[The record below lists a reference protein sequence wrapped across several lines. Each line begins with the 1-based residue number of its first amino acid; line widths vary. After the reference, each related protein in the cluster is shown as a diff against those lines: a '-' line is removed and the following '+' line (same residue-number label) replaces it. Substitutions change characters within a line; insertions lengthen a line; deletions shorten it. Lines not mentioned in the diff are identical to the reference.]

1 MKHLILPLICCHAL
15 MATAANVNVLQFN
28 VGTIV
33 VPTPPTEPL
42 PDPPPPPSPAASQ
55 PNVLLALPEVGSY
68 SLTVVS
74 SNVIELFR
82 CTQKDP
88 PPAPYNSWDF
98 IEADGTGSLPAT
110 SAFAV
115 WTNGT
120 PATVLSVAFKR
131 RVLYGPATLGRYG
144 QARDLR
150 VGNQLYL
157 TLAGGLSTNA
167 VVVVSNVGSTIW
179 SGYNYA
185 TTNSWTN
192 VSPVLHVNQ
201 TGYLPGRP
209 KYAYAGFYL
218 GSGGELAAI
227 PGSFQLLDSS
237 NAVAFSGTPTLRPD
251 VGYSYSP
258 TPYQKVYELDFS
270 AFDTPGQYR
279 VFMPGLGC
287 SYPFWIEDGVAAAY
301 ARTYAL
307 GVYHQRCGAAQD
319 LPYTRHYHN
328 ACHTNLAY
336 IPAAGSAMSNNV
348 NAIIQGEGTLDYI
361 SDVYYPYVD
370 MSRREISKGHHDAG
384 DYSKYTSSV
393 AKLIHFLTF
402 AVDCLPGVRNLD
414 NLGLPESGNGVPD
427 LLDEAKWEADY
438 LAKIQDTDGGFYWL
452 AYPTNGQYQNT
463 YPENPANDQLMM
475 PKGTA
480 CTAAAVGALAEIASS
495 PAFKA
500 AYPAESAAYLT
511 KALNGW
517 TFLTNAFAAHGFD
530 GAYQEMMF
538 HGAIF
543 GHTDEVFY
551 AACSLYLATTNTYFS
566 NYLRQVCPTP
576 YSADN
581 RRWGWWSCFEGYGFG
596 FQQLAFAEAAR
607 KLPPGKLDAAYLDS
621 VKAELRFAGTNNKT
635 WSDHMAYGSSFSD
648 ENKGI
653 RSGGWYFSS
662 EWALDSAVAYALDGR
677 AQDLDVVLKNLN
689 YEMGANPVSVSY
701 LTGTGYK
708 RQRETVNLLGLFD
721 DREWP
726 PSGIPLGNIQ
736 AGYFDIYGTAPEM
749 ELLSYPADGAATA
762 PYAYYDRWSDAFNT
776 TTEWVVSQAARSL
789 ATVAY
794 VAALQGQTNQVW
806 NSQAGLIVLSTNKV
820 LLGTN
825 ATCYLTN
832 AAGIVAT
839 NALTL
844 WEVEGE
850 TSTLGV
856 VRTLMPTQA
865 GYHRI
870 EAEALLPDGRRLFG
884 RTNFYA
890 SMSVTNNIE
899 NYQPSPN
906 NNVVAWFKFD
916 GTLTDTSGANSPL
929 AMYGSAAY
937 DPGSWSWT
945 NRPAGQSVRLRGL
958 GDYVAGVVPNSQL
971 TSSDAISIEYMAYVQ
986 RYNNYGNGNAT
997 FANLNKNSSARLHSF
1012 WTTWES
1018 GPVVEGVNRWVT
1030 EDTYTNALTL
1040 NAWHHVKI
1048 SITSTGYVFAVDGLV
1063 KTNKASSDLS
1073 NWGGSG
1079 NAQLQVGEWDGWLDE
1094 LVIKKGY

>member
-1 MKHLILPLICCHAL
+1 

-721 DREWP
+721 DHEWP

-789 ATVAY
+789 ATAAY
-794 VAALQGQTNQVW
+794 VAALQGQTNQTW
-806 NSQAGLIVLSTNKV
+806 NSQTAWIALSTNRV
-820 LLGTN
+820 AVGATGT
-825 ATCYLTN
+825 ATLTNSGGVPLTN
-832 AAGIVAT
+832 ALV
-839 NALTL
+839 L
-844 WEVEGE
+844 WEVQGE
-850 TSTLGV
+850 DTGV
-856 VRTLMPTQA
+856 GGAARTLAPTA
-865 GYHRI
+865 SGYRRV
-870 EAEALLPDGRRLFG
+870 EAEAMLPDGRRPFA

-890 SMSVTNNIE
+890 AAVATNSIE
-899 NYQPSPN
+899 DYQTVALDAN
-906 NNVVAWFKFD
+906 DEAVAWFKLD
-916 GTLTDTSGANSPL
+916 GTLADAKGRQGALALGGAAAFDT
-929 AMYGSAAY
+929 
-937 DPGSWSWT
+937 GSWMWP
-945 NRPAGQSVRLRGL
+945 NRPAGQAVRLTGL
-958 GDYVAGVVPNSQL
+958 GDTVSGTVANADL
-971 TSSDAISIEYMAYVQ
+971 SSSEAVSLECMVLVNAYD
-986 RYNNYGNGNAT
+986 NYGVGTAN
-997 FANLNKNSSARLHSF
+997 FAVLQKNSSARLHAF
-1012 WTTWES
+1012 WSTWEE
-1018 GPVVEGVNRWVT
+1018 GPYIEGSARWAT
-1030 EDTYTNALTL
+1030 PATYTNALTL
-1040 NAWHHVKI
+1040 GAWHHYKV
-1048 SITSTGYVFAVDGLV
+1048 SITATGYVFAVDGV
-1063 KTNKASSDLS
+1063 VRTNIASADLGS
-1073 NWGGSG
+1073 WGGAGS
-1079 NAQLQVGEWDGWLDE
+1079 ATLSVGDFDGWVDE
-1094 LVIKKGY
+1094 VVVKKGY